1 MTVSVART
9 VELRLLGP
17 LEVRLGDGPIDLG
30 PRKQRAVLAMLAL
43 KPGRTVAADHLAEGL
58 WGDESPPSGAKMV
71 QLYVS
76 HLRRLLGDN
85 GVRIVTHGRGY
96 ELQLTNGEVDVV
108 LAERLLDEQRPRDAL
123 ALWRGQPLAD
133 LAEEP
138 FAAAEIRRL
147 EELRLRATEMA
158 VDADLEA
165 GRHAEVISELDA
177 LAAEHPLRERVH
189 GQRMLAL
196 YRCGRQS
203 EALEAYRDARA
214 SLVDEI
220 GVEPGA
226 DLRRLQEGILAQD
239 PALDLPTTPD
249 AEPAATSRPPPP
261 RARHLL
267 IGAAVLLI
275 AGITAFGVIRVLE
288 PEGLGGHR
296 RELRRA
302 DRPGRPTDHGPV
314 RGRREPERRGERR
327 RIGVGRERGRR
338 HRLALLPEPQERL
351 GENPGRRQPRGARL
365 WRRFAVGGGQR

>member
-1 MTVSVART
+1 M
-9 VELRLLGP
+9 ELRLLGP
-17 LEVRLGDGPIDLG
+17 LEVRLGDGPVELG

-96 ELQLTNGEVDVV
+96 ELQITDGEVDVV

-165 GRHAEVISELDA
+165 GRHAEVIGELDA
-177 LAAEHPLRERVH
+177 LAAEHPLREHVH

-203 EALEAYRDARA
+203 EALEAYRDART
-214 SLVDEI
+214 SLVEEI

-226 DLRRLQEGILAQD
+226 GLRQLHEGILAQD
-239 PALDLPTTPD
+239 PALDLPTTRCR
-249 AEPAATSRPPPP
+249 ARGLEPAAAATRPAPADRRRRRCCSRRHRVRGHP
-261 RARHLL
+261 RAR
-267 IGAAVLLI
+267 ARR
-275 AGITAFGVIRVLE
+275 AGGD
-288 PEGLGGHR
+288 R

-302 DRPGRPTDHGPV
+302 DRPGRPADHGPV
-314 RGRREPERRGERR
+314 RGRQRAR
-327 RIGVGRERGRR
+327 
-338 HRLALLPEPQERL
+338 A
-351 GENPGRRQPRGARL
+351 PRWTAADRCGSRTRPTAPSRASTGTATT
-365 WRRFAVGGGQR
+365 R